1 MKHMVRLVSLLLAL
15 LMLASCAMA
24 ETKLPLTEEP
34 VTLKIMAKVQASYP
48 EQDLA
53 LVSSLATYEEM
64 TGVHIEWENVDSS
77 IMSKTLSGAMASG
90 ELPDIIF
97 KNQVSNANLYKWGQQ
112 GLLVD
117 IAPYLEE
124 YAPNFSALLDQY
136 PDIRQAITHP
146 DGAIYG
152 FPQVGLT
159 AEMRVPC
166 KLFLNGEMMEAAGKE
181 MPTTTDELVDVL
193 RALRDLD
200 FDGDGAADGIIPF
213 VSSVD
218 NTYRYFYG
226 SFGLNT
232 RGAHHEVVDV
242 DPETGA
248 LRVFAQSD
256 NYRKMVEYLAG
267 MYAEGLIDP
276 EMYTNGNKYAGSL
289 ASQHKLGALPF
300 TNRSKFADDV
310 VDEWVGLK
318 NVLVGPDGYQK
329 TSYVRSNL
337 HSVGNFVITTAC
349 DEEKI
354 KLAIQWVD
362 YFYTDEGGLFLL
374 MGEEG
379 MNWEK
384 DENGNP
390 GYTESAL
397 AKMTPDMTS
406 DAFLSIFGLLPGG
419 GNPCVVPE
427 GLWFNEYEPES
438 AATAKAMFPYI
449 NDTIW
454 PIFAWDTDEL
464 KDYNTY
470 HGDIKSY
477 VKNQTALFVTGQL
490 ELNDDTWAEFVQEID
505 NLGAEKLLQ
514 TYESALKRIYGEGV
528 AY

>member
-1 MKHMVRLVSLLLAL
+1 MKHMARLVSLLLAL
-15 LMLASCAMA
+15 LMLASCAVA
-24 ETKLPLTEEP
+24 ETQFPLTDKP

-53 LVSSLATYEEM
+53 LVSSLAAYEKM

-77 IMSKTLSGAMASG
+77 IMNQQLSGAMSSG
-90 ELPDIIF
+90 DMPDIIF
-97 KNQVSNANLYKWGQQ
+97 KNQISNANLFKWGQQ

-124 YAPNFSALLDQY
+124 YAPNFSALLDKY
-136 PDIRQAITHP
+136 PDIRQAVTAP

-159 AEMRVPC
+159 PEMRVPC
-166 KLFLNGEMMEAAGKE
+166 KLFLNQKLMDAAAQK
-181 MPTTTDELVDVL
+181 MPTTTDELVAVL

-200 FDGDGAADGIIPF
+200 YDGDGAADGIIPF

-218 NTYRYFYG
+218 NTYRFFYG

-242 DPETGA
+242 DPETGK
-248 LRVFAQSD
+248 LRVFATSD

-289 ASQHKLGALPF
+289 ASQHKLGSLPF

-337 HSVGNFVITTAC
+337 HSVGNFVITTEC
-349 DEEKI
+349 KNVE
-354 KLAIQWVD
+354 LAIQWVD
-362 YFYTDEGGLFLL
+362 YFYTDEGGMFLL

-379 MNWEK
+379 VNWQK
-384 DENGNP
+384 DADGNP
-390 GYTESAL
+390 GYTEEAL

-419 GNPCVVPE
+419 GNPCVVPA

-438 AATAKAMFPYI
+438 ASTAQAMFPYI
-449 NDTIW
+449 NDIVW
-454 PIFAWDTDEL
+454 PIFAWTTDEL
-464 KDYNTY
+464 KAYNTY

-477 VKNQTALFVTGQL
+477 VKNQTALFVSGQL
-490 ELNDDTWAEFVQEID
+490 ELNDDTWAAFLNEID
-505 NLGAEKLLQ
+505 ALGADKLLE
-514 TYESALKRIYGEGV
+514 TYESALARIYGEGV